1 MLGLVYLTSVAGL
14 IATSAVMQQ
23 LTLSRYGQTPL
34 QPTTDISLAHH
45 QNFNLKA
52 DAPSEAQHLP
62 CCVPVN
68 NSLNHP
74 STSPGINHAQ
84 SPPSASSQT
93 SLLCVWGSLL
103 ASMGHIHPETNSEME
118 ATWSPTSLFCPGC
131 LASLPLLHCGLRN
144 NSALTTHGPVDN
156 QQCHRPWLASSF
168 LGGIEPGLNFHL
180 PVLPPVHP
188 GPCHPHS
195 LLAINKAQALLM
207 PG

>member
-34 QPTTDISLAHH
+34 PPTTDISLAHH
-45 QNFNLKA
+45 QTFDLKTGVQ
-52 DAPSEAQHLP
+52 SEAQYLP

-68 NSLNHP
+68 NSLNLQ
-74 STSPGINHAQ
+74 SSSPGINHPQ
-84 SPPSASSQT
+84 SPPPASSQT

-103 ASMGHIHPETNSEME
+103 ASMGHIHPETNSEMD
-118 ATWSPTSLFCPGC
+118 ATWSPTSFFCPGC

-144 NSALTTHGPVDN
+144 NSALATHGRVDN
-156 QQCHRPWLASSF
+156 QQCHRAWLASSF
-168 LGGIEPGLNFHL
+168 LGEIEPGLNFHL

-188 GPCHPHS
+188 GHCHPHS